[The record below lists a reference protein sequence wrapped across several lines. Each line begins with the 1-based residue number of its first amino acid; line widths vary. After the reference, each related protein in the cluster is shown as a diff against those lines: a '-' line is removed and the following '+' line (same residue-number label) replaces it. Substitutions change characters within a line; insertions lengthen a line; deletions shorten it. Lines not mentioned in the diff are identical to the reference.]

1 VLVVPLVA
9 YAGYRGATLVAHAR
23 MLQIDR
29 IVVHGNQRLSTG
41 EVQAVLNGLRGEN
54 LVRTNLDAWRRRLL
68 ASPWVRDAALRRLLP
83 STVDVAVFER
93 QPLGIGRVKS
103 EMYLVD
109 DSGIGIDQYG
119 PQYADLDLPI
129 IDGLSVGPGR
139 NGSET
144 EQARA
149 ELAARLIAA
158 IKARPDLAR
167 KLSQVDVRDVHNA
180 AVILS
185 GDPAV
190 LRVGDDR
197 FLPRL
202 QSYAEIAAA
211 LRERVPAIDYV
222 DLPFDDRIF
231 VRPAGMTARTRDNWS
246 RGTPTKRPRR

>member
-1 VLVVPLVA
+1 
-9 YAGYRGATLVAHAR
+9 
-23 MLQIDR
+23 M
-29 IVVHGNQRLSTG
+29 VHGNQRLSTG

-93 QPLGIGRVKS
+93 QPLGIGRLKS

-109 DSGIGIDQYG
+109 DTGIVIDQYG

-144 EQARA
+144 DQARA

-222 DLPFDDRIF
+222 DLRFDDRIF
-231 VRPAGMTARTRDNWS
+231 VRPAGTGMTARTRDIPATANA
-246 RGTPTKRPRR
+246 PTKRPRR